1 MTPWVRALLTANVI
15 MFLLTASMPGAFGA
29 LALVPAL
36 ILVRPWTLVT
46 YMFLHAGIGHILFN
60 MLSLFFFGPRLEARL
75 GGRTFIALYL
85 VSGLTGAV
93 ASAVL
98 SPAAAVVGA
107 SGAIYGVMLGYAR
120 YWPKDTI
127 LIWGVLPVPARGLV
141 IGMTVLNLWQGM
153 GGPMLGGGGIANFA
167 HLGGFLGAWAYL
179 VWWERRSPAARF
191 KARANPVARAGS
203 VSDIIRWASI
213 KPDGLHPINREE
225 LERLQGKIAAGGA
238 TQLTPDEV
246 AYLNRLSER
255 T

>member
-141 IGMTVLNLWQGM
+141 IGMTVLNLWQGL
-153 GGPMLGGGGIANFA
+153 GVPLAGGGGIANFA

-179 VWWERRSPAARF
+179 AWWERRSPAARF
-191 KARANPVARAGS
+191 QARAGAAARGGS
-203 VSDIIRWASI
+203 LGDVARWSGI

-225 LERLQGKIAAGGA
+225 LERLQQKIAAGEAG
-238 TQLTPDEV
+238 QLTPDEV
-246 AYLNRLSER
+246 AFLNRLAEG
-255 T
+255 

>member
-1 MTPWVRALLTANVI
+1 MTPWVRALVTANVI

-36 ILVRPWTLVT
+36 ILARPWTLLT

-75 GGRTFIALYL
+75 GGRSFITLYL
-85 VSGLTGAV
+85 LSGLTGAV
-93 ASAVL
+93 LSSVL
-98 SPAAAVVGA
+98 SPWAAVVGA

-141 IGMTVLNLWQGM
+141 IGMTVLNLWQGLGAPTM
-153 GGPMLGGGGIANFA
+153 GGGGVANFA

-179 VWWERRSPAARF
+179 AWWERSSPAAQF
-191 KARANPVARAGS
+191 KVRANATARAGTS
-203 VSDIIRWASI
+203 RDITRWASI

-225 LERLQGKIAAGGA
+225 LERLQRKIAAGEAG
-238 TQLTPDEV
+238 QLTPEEV
-246 AYLNRLSER
+246 AFLNRLAEGP
-255 T
+255 

>member
-1 MTPWVRALLTANVI
+1 MTPWVRALITANVM
-15 MFLLTASMPGAFGA
+15 MFLLTVSMPGAFGA

-36 ILVRPWTLVT
+36 ILVRPWTLLT
-46 YMFLHAGIGHILFN
+46 YMFLHAGFGHILFN

-75 GGRTFIALYL
+75 GGQRFISLYL

-93 ASAVL
+93 LSSLL
-98 SPAAAVVGA
+98 SPWAAVVGA
-107 SGAIYGVMLGYAR
+107 SGAVYGVMLGYAR
-120 YWPKDTI
+120 YWPNDTI

-153 GGPMLGGGGIANFA
+153 GGPMLGGGAIANFA

-191 KARANPVARAGS
+191 KARANAVARSGS
-203 VSDIIRWASI
+203 FSDITRWSSI

-225 LERLQGKIAAGGA
+225 LERLQRKIAAGEA
-238 TQLTPDEV
+238 AQLTPDER
-246 AYLNRLSER
+246 AFLNRLAEGQ
-255 T
+255 